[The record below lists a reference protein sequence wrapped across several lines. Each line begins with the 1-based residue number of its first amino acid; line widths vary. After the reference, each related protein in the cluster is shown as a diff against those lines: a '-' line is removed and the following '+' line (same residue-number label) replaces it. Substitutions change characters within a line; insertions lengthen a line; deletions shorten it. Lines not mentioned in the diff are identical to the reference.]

1 MWVNSVIP
9 IKESFKVDNVTD
21 VKSFYSLINF
31 GFGTA
36 EVRFNGKGVSSVV
49 NGNVE
54 IKVVAFGTGTVDIT
68 GTLSTVLVSVDMLS
82 SDRSKFGLLLASSGK
97 NSDTGLLT
105 FKEPEVEVVIDPY
118 EEMMNK
124 LRKSE
129 EIKKKTAVNVHLLI
143 HATPIAEAMLEI
155 DKDTGSAINV
165 DADLWR
171 LSSNISMGFH
181 AGIGGAETSLVSIFP
196 LPIGFHYGINLH
208 YHVLPQLGDLPGHW
222 DIVLNSEVG
231 SYTCPHLS
239 PQLEYGFGAT
249 FTYYPF
255 THWGIFVEGTWGR
268 FCYNQLYNAKVET
281 GRSLL
286 EAGLSLRF

>member
-1 MWVNSVIP
+1 M
-9 IKESFKVDNVTD
+9 K
-21 VKSFYSLINF
+21 KSILIISTLLMVAGVCSAQNEPLTRTIRVAY
-31 GFGTA
+31 GYMAKA
-36 EVRFNGKGVSSVV
+36 EDLP
-49 NGNVE
+49 
-54 IKVVAFGTGTVDIT
+54 A
-68 GTLSTVLVSVDMLS
+68 ST
-82 SDRSKFGLLLASSGK
+82 SGI
-97 NSDTGLLT
+97 LPL
-105 FKEPEVEVVIDPY
+105 Y
-118 EEMMNK
+118 
-124 LRKSE
+124 
-129 EIKKKTAVNVHLLI
+129 
-143 HATPIAEAMLEI
+143 
-155 DKDTGSAINV
+155 TGSAINV